1 MGSVASDEAL
11 IRQLYADHG
20 GALLGYARLLLG
32 GDTAKAQDVVQET
45 LLRAWRHPEAL
56 AKAADSGRSPRGWLM
71 TVTRNLALDEH
82 RARAARPREVP
93 TPEGFELGA
102 DDARLDQVLTA
113 YEVAEAME
121 SLSAEH
127 RAVVV
132 ALYYEDR
139 SVADAAQV
147 LGIPVGTVKSRA
159 FYALR
164 AMRAACEERG
174 VL

>member
-1 MGSVASDEAL
+1 MGGVVTDEAL
-11 IRQLYADHG
+11 IRQIYADHG
-20 GALLGYARLLLG
+20 SALLGYARMLLG
-32 GDTAKAQDVVQET
+32 GDTARAQDVVQET

-56 AKAADSGRSPRGWLM
+56 AKAADAGRSPRGWLM
-71 TVTRNLALDEH
+71 TVARNLALDDH
-82 RARAARPREVP
+82 RARRSRPREVP
-93 TPEGFELGA
+93 TPDGFEPGGE
-102 DDARLDQVLTA
+102 DPRLEHVLTA
-113 YEVAEAME
+113 YEVADALE
-121 SLSAEH
+121 SLSVDH

-139 SVADAAQV
+139 SVADAAQA
-147 LGIPVGTVKSRA
+147 LGIPAGTVKSRA